1 MVIGLSKVLS
11 IFPFHFTPVPVF
23 DVAYHTQKDK
33 LLSDF
38 LGMPLTWEDLSHFWM
53 CVSEF
58 FG

>member
-38 LGMPLTWEDLSHFWM
+38 LGMPLTWEDLSHF
-53 CVSEF
+53 
-58 FG
+58 